1 MEANCVHFTHYVC
14 STYIVHFAINPLSSK
29 WKPWVEPSGSS
40 GHPAF
45 HARDHQLSSPYHQVN
60 HRHHHDQDHL
70 QVNHCHLQDLDLPKS
85 IIIILK
91 IKFANFVVISKH
103 HQTFLGSEILWA
115 ISPPLRYLRHPS
127 IVWIRLFCSKRKNT
141 FFSCWCLWDD
151 HHFSTHS
158 LSYRPASRIM
168 VIVIIIQC
176 KDGMLVWVG
185 VGANQYVVL

>member
-1 MEANCVHFTHYVC
+1 MTNLKRRGRMADMKVMMVMTQMMMTICNPASPAAAAIIPSAPDTAGLPFTKKIIFIII
-14 STYIVHFAINPLSSK
+14 IVVTIIITIA
-29 WKPWVEPSGSS
+29 
-40 GHPAF
+40 
-45 HARDHQLSSPYHQVN
+45 
-60 HRHHHDQDHL
+60 
-70 QVNHCHLQDLDLPKS
+70 

-127 IVWIRLFCSKRKNT
+127 IVWIRLFCSKRENT

>member
-1 MEANCVHFTHYVC
+1 MKVMMVMTQMMMTICTPASPAAAAIIPSAPDTAGLPFTKKIIFIII
-14 STYIVHFAINPLSSK
+14 IVVTIIITIA
-29 WKPWVEPSGSS
+29 
-40 GHPAF
+40 
-45 HARDHQLSSPYHQVN
+45 
-60 HRHHHDQDHL
+60 
-70 QVNHCHLQDLDLPKS
+70 

-158 LSYRPASRIM
+158 LSYRPAGRIM

>member
-1 MEANCVHFTHYVC
+1 MTGL
-14 STYIVHFAINPLSSK
+14 TMMINLKTKRKDGRYEGDDGDDADDDDDMQPRLPRSCCHHPICPRHCRSSL
-29 WKPWVEPSGSS
+29 
-40 GHPAF
+40 
-45 HARDHQLSSPYHQVN
+45 HQKN
-60 HRHHHDQDHL
+60 HLHHHHCCHH
-70 QVNHCHLQDLDLPKS
+70 NHHHCYHHNPKNQ
-85 IIIILK
+85 ICKL
-91 IKFANFVVISKH
+91 VVISKH

-127 IVWIRLFCSKRKNT
+127 IVWIRLFCSKRENT

-176 KDGMLVWVG
+176 KDGVLVWVG